1 MKNLVLASRGIT
13 LNNFED
19 WLMQE
24 TDVLG
29 IDPFL
34 TKEAKENLAKH
45 HLNKLKVL
53 KNQLTKHLVFILS
66 DQDHYNITKLL

>member
-29 IDPFL
+29 IGPFL

-53 KNQLTKHLVFILS
+53 KKVEKSTN
-66 DQDHYNITKLL
+66 